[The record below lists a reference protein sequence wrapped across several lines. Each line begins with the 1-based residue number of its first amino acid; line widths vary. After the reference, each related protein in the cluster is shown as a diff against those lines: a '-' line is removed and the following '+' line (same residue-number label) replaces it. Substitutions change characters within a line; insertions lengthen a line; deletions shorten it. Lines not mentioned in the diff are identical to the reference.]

1 MMYLASLAEETR
13 DKVDGYKFIHT
24 KVELDKVV
32 TDNLHSNKVV
42 IRQDFASEFFT
53 PTGLARY
60 IENVRRIN
68 VNIVIELD
76 GTEESLTRDRMIDK
90 ISMCRDSNEL
100 LDLMIMHSS
109 EFMDVLNSLI
119 RRRNNDYKQMLI
131 YSNQVSRL
139 QSSVEEL
146 KGELENQKYMTEQES
161 RNKLAFQSKLD
172 ALISRIN
179 FTYNKNID
187 ANKQFTVRDN
197 SYDKILY
204 IKEYSRVQYVD
215 TLIYY
220 LQEILKT
227 IYHMPT
233 RQVVIENYYADA
245 KISMYPNL
253 VPHHN
258 LIERD
263 VIKGDILMLGMQ
275 PKLMEDILKNA
286 SNISILIILDRGG
299 YGVPHVVGDNVETL
313 YCFSDIKDKPDNIP
327 LKRCISYEDNTLN
340 IPYIENY
347 NDLDASDRIGT
358 YSSLDIVKK
367 IVKLIEKK

>member
-1 MMYLASLAEETR
+1 MMYLASLVEETK
-13 DKVDGYKFIHT
+13 DKVNGYKFIHT
-24 KVELDKVV
+24 KVELDKIVA
-32 TDNLHSNKVV
+32 DNLHSNKVV
-42 IRQDFASEFFT
+42 IRQDFASEYFT

-68 VNIVIELD
+68 INLIIELD

-90 ISMCRDSNEL
+90 IMMCRDSDEL
-100 LDLMIMHSS
+100 LDLMIMHST
-109 EFMDVLNSLI
+109 EFMDVVRNLILN
-119 RRRNNDYKQMLI
+119 RNSNYNQMLV

-146 KGELENQKYMTEQES
+146 KGELENQKYMTRQES
-161 RNKLAFQSKLD
+161 RNKLAYQSKLD
-172 ALISRIN
+172 ALVSRIN

-187 ANKQFTVRDN
+187 SNKQFVVRNN
-197 SYDKILY
+197 SYDKIIY

-215 TLIYY
+215 TLVYY

-227 IYHMPT
+227 LYSMPT
-233 RQVVIENYYADA
+233 RQVVIENYYADG
-245 KISMYPNL
+245 KIDMYPNL

-299 YGVPHVVGDNVETL
+299 YSVPHVIGDNVETL
-313 YCFSDIKDKPDNIP
+313 YCFSDIKDKPEGIP
-327 LKRCISYEDNTLN
+327 LKRCISYENNTLN
-340 IPYIENY
+340 IPFINNFEE
-347 NDLDASDRIGT
+347 LDASAKIGT

-367 IVKLIEKK
+367 IVKLIESK